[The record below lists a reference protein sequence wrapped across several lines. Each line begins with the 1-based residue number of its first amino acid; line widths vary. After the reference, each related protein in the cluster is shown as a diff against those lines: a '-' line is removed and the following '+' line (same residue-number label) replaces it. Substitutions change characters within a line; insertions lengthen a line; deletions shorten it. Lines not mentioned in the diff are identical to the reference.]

1 MSISASIDLAIN
13 TTISPLILTII
24 RILLAAGWGFK
35 YEQFSSYLPLG
46 DNDDFD
52 WKIEKIEDI
61 NLLEILAEKEKSGEL
76 IGVAMVWKNTGSGG
90 TFLFHSDGSISI
102 SLSIN
107 RKKIEEKFTDVNWYI
122 DKLISPLI
130 EAKIIIESFVFSEHI

>member
-13 TTISPLILTII
+13 TTISPLILAII
-24 RILLAAGWGFK
+24 GILLDAGWGFK

-102 SLSIN
+102 NLSIN